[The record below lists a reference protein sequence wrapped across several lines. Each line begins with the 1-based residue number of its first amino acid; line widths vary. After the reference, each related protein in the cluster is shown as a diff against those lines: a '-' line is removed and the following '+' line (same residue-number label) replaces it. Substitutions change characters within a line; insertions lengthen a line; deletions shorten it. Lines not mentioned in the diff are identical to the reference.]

1 MRITCICDKLV
12 HTCRA
17 SWKPKG
23 KIKDQ
28 RRGRLRGRTPDSPLP
43 RANSAVRGCG
53 RRPLPRGDRGLEEQL
68 LNPKQAEEARR
79 EAGSRG
85 GPGPEEP
92 ASRATVPWAVTG
104 AGRPCGAPADLQGQ
118 HGACAAARPDPSASE
133 QGGREDSEPSPQ
145 ARAALLEPLP
155 PAPLASTPPS
165 SRRDRPAQR
174 ARARTSYGEQEG
186 GWCAGVRQARE
197 LGGRRCREG
206 GARRPGPSTGWAGL
220 YPAAPAPP
228 QGYRAA
234 FPAASPKPIS
244 AVNERSKKSHRGIC
258 TRTRPPRRPG
268 PRTPLGPLVSHQA
281 AQTTRHRQPAHT
293 EAASGAGYFPKTER
307 QLFCLIH
314 INTKSNNMKGQD
326 SQMKEQ
332 EKSLG
337 KKKKKTPKE
346 TDK

>member
-85 GPGPEEP
+85 GPGLEEP
-92 ASRATVPWAVTG
+92 ASRASVPWAVTG

-145 ARAALLEPLP
+145 ARAALPEPLP

-186 GWCAGVRQARE
+186 GWCAAGQGARGTEVSRGRGSAPRPLHGVGRAVSGRACPPARLSRCVPCRVGQAHFSRERKEQEESPWHLYTHPASPQARAPDTFGTPR
-197 LGGRRCREG
+197 LP
-206 GARRPGPSTGWAGL
+206 PGCPNHPS
-220 YPAAPAPP
+220 
-228 QGYRAA
+228 Q
-234 FPAASPKPIS
+234 AASPHGGCVWSRLLP
-244 AVNERSKKSHRGIC
+244 
-258 TRTRPPRRPG
+258 
-268 PRTPLGPLVSHQA
+268 
-281 AQTTRHRQPAHT
+281 
-293 EAASGAGYFPKTER
+293 
-307 QLFCLIH
+307 
-314 INTKSNNMKGQD
+314 QD
-326 SQMKEQ
+326 
-332 EKSLG
+332 
-337 KKKKKTPKE
+337 
-346 TDK
+346 

>member
-1 MRITCICDKLV
+1 M
-12 HTCRA
+12 CRA

-28 RRGRLRGRTPDSPLP
+28 RQGRLRGRTPDSPLP

-92 ASRATVPWAVTG
+92 ASRASVPWAVTG

-145 ARAALLEPLP
+145 ARAALPEPLP

-197 LGGRRCREG
+197 LRGRRCREG
-206 GARRPGPSTGWAGL
+206 GAQRPGPSTGGQGCIRPRL
-220 YPAAPAPP
+220 PP
-228 QGYRAA
+228 RKAIA
-234 FPAASPKPIS
+234 L
-244 AVNERSKKSHRGIC
+244 RSW
-258 TRTRPPRRPG
+258 PRRPS
-268 PRTPLGPLVSHQA
+268 PF
-281 AQTTRHRQPAHT
+281 QP
-293 EAASGAGYFPKTER
+293 
-307 QLFCLIH
+307 
-314 INTKSNNMKGQD
+314 
-326 SQMKEQ
+326 
-332 EKSLG
+332 
-337 KKKKKTPKE
+337 
-346 TDK
+346 

>member
-43 RANSAVRGCG
+43 RANSAMRGCG

-92 ASRATVPWAVTG
+92 ASRASVPWAVTG
-104 AGRPCGAPADLQGQ
+104 AGRPCGARPTCRVSTAPAQLP
-118 HGACAAARPDPSASE
+118 APILLPLN
-133 QGGREDSEPSPQ
+133 RED
-145 ARAALLEPLP
+145 AR
-155 PAPLASTPPS
+155 TV
-165 SRRDRPAQR
+165 SRRRRPGPPCRSRSRPPRSPRRPR
-174 ARARTSYGEQEG
+174 APGAIGPRRGHVLALRTASKKE
-186 GWCAGVRQARE
+186 AGVRQARE

-206 GARRPGPSTGWAGL
+206 GARRPGPSTEWAGL
-220 YPAAPAPP
+220 YPALPVPPPP

-234 FPAASPKPIS
+234 FPAAWPKPIS